1 MLKWVAQGE
10 SPARRAVL
18 DLLPKE
24 AVGVEIGVWKGD
36 FSAQILKSARPRTLH
51 LVDPWLI
58 SDAADKASD
67 AWYGAEKMTQAGMDE
82 IHAQVSQRFAPDIA
96 KGRVVIHRT
105 DAKGALGAMPESSVD
120 YVYVDG
126 DHTYEG
132 VVSDLA
138 EAFRVT
144 KANGFIC
151 CDDYLLGAWWKDG
164 VVRAVH
170 ELLVSARITVEYKA
184 DTQIVLKKLIPKAA

>member
-1 MLKWVAQGE
+1 MLKWGLQGE
-10 SPARRAVL
+10 SAARKTVL
-18 DLLPKE
+18 DMLPKG

-36 FSAQILKSARPRTLH
+36 FSAQILRAARPSILH
-51 LVDPWLI
+51 LVDPWLV
-58 SDAADKASD
+58 SDAADRSD
-67 AWYGAEKMTQAGMDE
+67 QAWYGVGKMSQSGMDAICNE
-82 IHAQVSQRFAPDIA
+82 VAARFASEIA
-96 KGRVVIHRT
+96 SGQVRLHRA
-105 DAKGALGAMPESSVD
+105 DATEALGALEPETVD

-126 DHTYEG
+126 DHAYEG

-138 EAFRVT
+138 QAFRVT

-170 ELLVSARITVEYKA
+170 ELLVAERVTVEYKA
-184 DTQIVLKKLIPKAA
+184 DTQIVLKKLGPKSA